1 MENYEDIDIK
11 RILEIIFSKKIF
23 IILILLLSITL
34 GYVYSYY
41 YKQPE
46 YKSSV
51 TILLVADENKVNKE
65 VTQTDLNINSSLIS
79 TYSSIAKSTNVVQKT
94 INNLGLDMSAAKL
107 QKNIEATQIE
117 KTQFLKITVKNGN
130 PETAKNIANELAKVF
145 TEQIKEIY
153 NLENISIVDEA
164 EIENTPFNINH
175 VKDMVIF
182 ACAGIFVSAILVM
195 VIYLLDDTIKD
206 EKQIERNIKLQ
217 SLGRLPIDKDKNE
230 LIIENNPKS
239 HIVESIKTIRT
250 NILYTNNKKTIL
262 ITSSRPNEGKSWIIN
277 NLAVAFAQAG
287 KNVILVDTDLR
298 KENNRNEIF
307 NVEKG
312 EGLSDFIKEISDDKL
327 ENLAQSKKYIKE
339 TKIPN
344 LHMLQNG
351 TIPPNPAE
359 LISSENMKSLLD
371 LLKSMYDV
379 VLLDGTPCMVV
390 SDSIALSSM
399 VDSTILIAESKKTKT
414 NDLKKTKKLIE
425 DVNGKILGVITNKA
439 ELQSGKYYGKKYG
452 YYYGSEAKELGKLEE
467 KQKTFSLEEVIK
479 IAEENIKEELL
490 NKEEIIEEDN
500 NIPEESIEINH
511 EISNVK
517 NEILNEIK
525 KLKNI
530 FIQLKTDTTKKQI
543 YAINNEINNL
553 KEAQVNNN
561 KELLEKI
568 ESIKEIQNNS
578 NKQLV
583 EKIENIN
590 YEEKFE
596 QINNELKNN
605 KEEYA
610 KIVEEINNKFMDSKE
625 EYAKT
630 VENINNKF
638 MDSKEQYSKTM
649 EDINERL
656 ISDKEE
662 YKKTVEEIN
671 NKLMNNKEE
680 YAKTVEDINNR
691 LISDKEEYTKTVE
704 EINNQ
709 LMNNKEEYTKT
720 VEEINNQ
727 LINNKEEYTKTVEEI
742 NEKLTNNKEE
752 YTKTVEEINNKLM
765 NNKEEYAKTVEDIN
779 NKLINDKEEYVQ
791 IIEDIKVKDDENL
804 KTVIQQF
811 ISEINNLKSEIKE
824 LKETQ
829 ANNNS
834 EILEKIEKV
843 NFEEKLAEINEKIEN
858 INYDEK
864 LTEINNKIKENE
876 TKNANNIISFEAL
889 KEKRKA
895 NKKVFKTNESISY
908 EDLERLSTYIID
920 LNGELTSDEAMSN

>member
-34 GYVYSYY
+34 GYIYSYY

-94 INNLGLDMSAAKL
+94 INNLGLDMSAVKL
-107 QKNIEATQIE
+107 QKSIEATQID

-145 TEQIKEIY
+145 TEQIKDIY

-164 EIENTPFNINH
+164 EVENTPFNINH
-175 VKDMVIF
+175 AKDMIMF
-182 ACAGIFVSAILVM
+182 ACAGIFLSAILVM
-195 VIYLLDDTIKD
+195 AIYLLDDTIKD
-206 EKQIERNIKLQ
+206 EKQIERNVKLQ
-217 SLGRLPIDKDKNE
+217 SLGRLPADKDKNE

-250 NILYTNNKKTIL
+250 NILYANNKKTIL

-277 NLAVAFAQAG
+277 NLAVAFAQTG
-287 KNVILVDTDLR
+287 KKVILVDTDLR

-312 EGLSDFIKEISDDKL
+312 EGLSDFIKEISFDKL
-327 ENLAQSKKYIKE
+327 ENLSKTKKYIKE
-339 TKIPN
+339 TKIPS

-359 LISSENMKSLLD
+359 LISSENMKRLLD

-425 DVNGKILGVITNKA
+425 DVNGRILGVITNKA
-439 ELQSGKYYGKKYG
+439 EIQGGKYYGKKYG
-452 YYYGSEAKELGKLEE
+452 YYYGSEAKELGKLED

-479 IAEENIKEELL
+479 IAEENIKEELF
-490 NKEEIIEEDN
+490 NKEEIIEEEN
-500 NIPEESIEINH
+500 NISEENQEINY
-511 EISNVK
+511 EIKNVK

-530 FIQLKTDTTKKQI
+530 FTQLKADTTKKQI

-553 KEAQVNNN
+553 KETQVNNN

-568 ESIKEIQNNS
+568 ENIKEIQNDS

-583 EKIENIN
+583 ERIENIKETQNDSHKQLTEKIENIN
-590 YEEKFE
+590 YDEKFE

-610 KIVEEINNKFMDSKE
+610 K
-625 EYAKT
+625 T
-630 VENINNKF
+630 VE
-638 MDSKEQYSKTM
+638 D
-649 EDINERL
+649 
-656 ISDKEE
+656 
-662 YKKTVEEIN
+662 IN

-680 YAKTVEDINNR
+680 YAKTVE
-691 LISDKEEYTKTVE
+691 
-704 EINNQ
+704 EINN
-709 LMNNKEEYTKT
+709 K
-720 VEEINNQ
+720 
-727 LINNKEEYTKTVEEI
+727 LINNKEEYV
-742 NEKLTNNKEE
+742 
-752 YTKTVEEINNKLM
+752 
-765 NNKEEYAKTVEDIN
+765 KTVEDIN
-779 NKLINDKEEYVQ
+779 NRLINDREEYAQ

-804 KTVIQQF
+804 TAVIQQF
-811 ISEINNLKSEIKE
+811 ILEINNLKGEIKE

-864 LTEINNKIKENE
+864 LTEINNKIQENE
-876 TKNANNIISFEAL
+876 TRNVNNIISFESL

-908 EDLERLSTYIID
+908 EDLERLSTCIID
-920 LNGELTSDEAMSN
+920 LSGELTSDEAISN

>member
-1 MENYEDIDIK
+1 MENNENIDIK
-11 RILEIIFSKKIF
+11 RILEIIFSKKIL

-65 VTQTDLNINSSLIS
+65 LTQTDLNINSSLIS
-79 TYSSIAKSTNVVQKT
+79 TYSSIAKSTNVMQKT
-94 INNLGLDMSAAKL
+94 INNLGLNMSTDRL
-107 QKNIEATQIE
+107 QKCVETTQID
-117 KTQFLKITVKNGN
+117 KTQFLKITVKNSS

-164 EIENTPFNINH
+164 EIENQPFNVNH
-175 VKDMVIF
+175 AKDMIMFV
-182 ACAGIFVSAILVM
+182 CAGIFLSAILVM
-195 VIYLLDDTIKD
+195 AIYLLDDTIKD
-206 EKQIERNIKLQ
+206 EKQIERNIKIQ
-217 SLGRLPIDKDKNE
+217 SLGRLPEDKEKNE

-250 NILYTNNKKTIL
+250 NILYANNKKTIL
-262 ITSSRPNEGKSWIIN
+262 ITSSRPNEGKSWIVN
-277 NLAVAFAQAG
+277 NLAVAFAQTG
-287 KNVILVDTDLR
+287 KKVILVDTDLR
-298 KENNRNEIF
+298 KENDRNEIF
-307 NVEKG
+307 NVEKC
-312 EGLSDFIKEISDDKL
+312 EGLSDFIKEISFDKL
-327 ENLAQSKKYIKE
+327 ENLSKSKKYIKE

-359 LISSENMKSLLD
+359 LISSENMKRLLD

-414 NDLKKTKKLIE
+414 NDLKNTKKLIE

-439 ELQSGKYYGKKYG
+439 DIQSGKYYGKKYG

-467 KQKTFSLEEVIK
+467 KQKPVSLEEVIK
-479 IAEENIKEELL
+479 IAEEKIKEELL
-490 NKEEIIEEDN
+490 NKEEIIEEDI
-500 NIPEESIEINH
+500 NISEENQEINY
-511 EISNVK
+511 EIRNVK
-517 NEILNEIK
+517 NEILSEIK
-525 KLKNI
+525 KLKNV
-530 FIQLKTDTTKKQI
+530 FTQLKTDTTKRQI
-543 YAINNEINNL
+543 NAINNDINNF
-553 KEAQVNNN
+553 KEIQNNNN

-568 ESIKEIQNNS
+568 ENIKETQNNTH
-578 NKQLV
+578 KQLA

-596 QINNELKNN
+596 HINNELISN
-605 KEEYA
+605 KEKYA
-610 KIVEEINNKFMDSKE
+610 
-625 EYAKT
+625 
-630 VENINNKF
+630 
-638 MDSKEQYSKTM
+638 
-649 EDINERL
+649 
-656 ISDKEE
+656 
-662 YKKTVEEIN
+662 KTVEEIN
-671 NKLMNNKEE
+671 NKL
-680 YAKTVEDINNR
+680 
-691 LISDKEEYTKTVE
+691 IS
-704 EINNQ
+704 
-709 LMNNKEEYTKT
+709 
-720 VEEINNQ
+720 
-727 LINNKEEYTKTVEEI
+727 
-742 NEKLTNNKEE
+742 NKEE
-752 YTKTVEEINNKLM
+752 YTKTVEEINNKLIS
-765 NNKEEYAKTVEDIN
+765 NKEEYAKTVEEINNKLISNKEEYAKTVEEIN
-779 NKLINDKEEYVQ
+779 NKLINDKAEYVQ

-804 KTVIQQF
+804 TAVIQQF

-864 LTEINNKIKENE
+864 LTEINNKIQENE
-876 TKNANNIISFEAL
+876 IKNANNIISFETL

-895 NKKVFKTNESISY
+895 NKKVFKTNESINY
-908 EDLERLSTYIID
+908 EDLERLSTCIID
-920 LNGELTSDEAMSN
+920 LNGELASVEAMSN